1 VTGRRQR
8 RHHRKTGK
16 YAANPEKTE
25 PARTAQVCH
34 NVAQATWPL
43 IRTLQPRSVIA
54 VEKLPNS
61 GVIVS
66 QPLKYQLQQAFERS
80 QAPLNFAP
88 DPASMERFLAL
99 CHRRRYPGKTAII
112 RPGDPANT
120 LYYVVEGSLAVCTED
135 EQGRELIL
143 AYISR
148 GQFIGEMGLFVE
160 QAQRE
165 SMVRTRTPCEM
176 AEISYERLFQLME
189 GQLREECPK
198 ILFAIGAQLT
208 NRLLRTS
215 RQVSRMAFMDVTN
228 RISRTLLDL
237 CQEPDAMTHP
247 DGTQIRISRQ
257 EVSRIVGCSRE
268 MVGRVLKQLEEQGM
282 INVSGKT
289 IVVLGTR

>member
-1 VTGRRQR
+1 MRQ
-8 RHHRKTGK
+8 K
-16 YAANPEKTE
+16 EKKLNLRQ
-25 PARTAQVCH
+25 AAQVCH
-34 NVAQATWPL
+34 NAKLARVVMDAPVAFAATAAVTSHLSGMIVAQ
-43 IRTLQPRSVIA
+43 
-54 VEKLPNS
+54 
-61 GVIVS
+61 
-66 QPLKYQLQQAFERS
+66 LKYQLQQAFERS
-80 QAPLNFAP
+80 QAPLGFAP
-88 DPASMERFLAL
+88 DPAAMERFLAL

-189 GQLREECPK
+189 GPLREECPK

-237 CQEPDAMTHP
+237 CQEPDSMTHP

-268 MVGRVLKQLEEQGM
+268 MVGRVLKQLEEQRM
-282 INVSGKT
+282 IDVSGKT
-289 IVVLGTR
+289 IVVRGTR

>member
-1 VTGRRQR
+1 MRQNEMKLNLR
-8 RHHRKTGK
+8 QAVR
-16 YAANPEKTE
+16 
-25 PARTAQVCH
+25 VCH
-34 NVAQATWPL
+34 NAKLAERLQIRTAPLQQRPQEKPASSGIIVAQ
-43 IRTLQPRSVIA
+43 
-54 VEKLPNS
+54 
-61 GVIVS
+61 
-66 QPLKYQLQQAFERS
+66 LKYQLQQAFERS
-80 QAPLNFAP
+80 QAPLGFAP
-88 DPASMERFLAL
+88 DPAAMERFLGL

-120 LYYVVEGSLAVCTED
+120 LYYVIEGSLAVCTED

-160 QAQRE
+160 QVQRE

-189 GQLREECPK
+189 GPLREECPK

-237 CQEPDAMTHP
+237 CQEPDSMTHP

-268 MVGRVLKQLEEQGM
+268 MVGRVLKQLEEQRM
-282 INVSGKT
+282 IDVSGKT
-289 IVVLGTR
+289 IVVRGTR

>member
-1 VTGRRQR
+1 MRQLCR
-8 RHHRKTGK
+8 CRKTAE
-16 YAANPEKTE
+16 YAANARKIE
-25 PARTAQVCH
+25 PARDAKVCH
-34 NVAQATWPL
+34 NVRNAGAIT
-43 IRTLQPRSVIA
+43 ITHAAVAAIA
-54 VEKLPNS
+54 AENCRIEGAAVA
-61 GVIVS
+61 

-80 QAPLNFAP
+80 QAPLGFAP

-176 AEISYERLFQLME
+176 AEVSYERLFQLME
-189 GQLREECPK
+189 GPLREECPK
-198 ILFAIGAQLT
+198 ILFAIGSQLT

-237 CQEPDAMTHP
+237 CQEPDSMTHP

-268 MVGRVLKQLEEQGM
+268 MVGRVLKQLEEQRM
-282 INVSGKT
+282 IDVSGKT
-289 IVVLGTR
+289 IVVRGTR

>member
-1 VTGRRQR
+1 MG
-8 RHHRKTGK
+8 KT
-16 YAANPEKTE
+16 
-25 PARTAQVCH
+25 
-34 NVAQATWPL
+34 
-43 IRTLQPRSVIA
+43 SV
-54 VEKLPNS
+54 V
-61 GVIVS
+61 
-66 QPLKYQLQQAFERS
+66 QLKYQLQQAFERS
-80 QAPLNFAP
+80 QAPLGFAP
-88 DPASMERFLAL
+88 DPASMERFLGL

-120 LYYVVEGSLAVCTED
+120 LYYVIEGSLAVCTED

-165 SMVRTRTPCEM
+165 SMVRTRSPCEM

-189 GQLREECPK
+189 GPLREECPK
-198 ILFAIGAQLT
+198 ILFSIGAQLT
-208 NRLLRTS
+208 HRLLRTS

-237 CQEPDAMTHP
+237 CQEPDAMSHP
-247 DGTQIRISRQ
+247 EGTQIRISRQ

-282 INVSGKT
+282 IDVSGKT
-289 IVVLGTR
+289 IVVRGTR

>member
-1 VTGRRQR
+1 MEAVGL
-8 RHHRKTGK
+8 
-16 YAANPEKTE
+16 PEAK
-25 PARTAQVCH
+25 
-34 NVAQATWPL
+34 L
-43 IRTLQPRSVIA
+43 DKVI
-54 VEKLPNS
+54 
-61 GVIVS
+61 
-66 QPLKYQLQQAFERS
+66 ER
-80 QAPLNFAP
+80 
-88 DPASMERFLAL
+88 
-99 CHRRRYPGKTAII
+99 Y
-112 RPGDPANT
+112 
-120 LYYVVEGSLAVCTED
+120 
-135 EQGRELIL
+135 
-143 AYISR
+143 
-148 GQFIGEMGLFVE
+148 EML

-237 CQEPDAMTHP
+237 CEEPDAMTHP

-268 MVGRVLKQLEEQGM
+268 MVGRVLKQLEEQRM
-282 INVSGKT
+282 IDVSGKT
-289 IVVLGTR
+289 IVIRGTR